1 VQIITTS
8 QQKGKDMERIK
19 TSTIRNIAIILGLIS
34 LISLIDIFF
43 NGYRW

>member
-1 VQIITTS
+1 MCRYR
-8 QQKGKDMERIK
+8 KEKEMEKIK
-19 TSTIRNIAIILGLIS
+19 TSTIRNIAIILGIIS